1 MTSSRACDS
10 LVPALNGWRIIDVII
25 VSFFVCFVV
34 TNVFVD
40 TSVVYG
46 WTTTTMSTTTMSTI
60 RHIFPPPPPQQQQQ
74 RMTFITTTPKRTTR
88 METTRLFHN
97 VVESGS
103 SRRDVFRQF
112 STIISS
118 SAILSYP
125 GISSAASSSASTAMT
140 ELQQRLPLGHAR
152 VKYLLDHWDDIT
164 SVCGTSVMS
173 DIERKQVIRT
183 EGGGGNG
190 QDACSKTPLRVQE
203 FMGYKSTNDP
213 LYKIDKLLIRVGSSS
228 SNFMNNNDYNDFI
241 DTVEEYRATADATA
255 LLAYTSSWGEA
266 NPYVLTFAM
275 L

>member
-1 MTSSRACDS
+1 MVT
-10 LVPALNGWRIIDVII
+10 V
-25 VSFFVCFVV
+25 VSFFFWFVHI
-34 TNVFVD
+34 NVFVD

-46 WTTTTMSTTTMSTI
+46 WTTTTTTMSTI
-60 RHIFPPPPPQQQQQ
+60 RRIFPPQQQQQ
-74 RMTFITTTPKRTTR
+74 RMTFITTTPKRTIG

-118 SAILSYP
+118 SVILSYP

>member
-1 MTSSRACDS
+1 MVT
-10 LVPALNGWRIIDVII
+10 V
-25 VSFFVCFVV
+25 VSFFFWFVHI
-34 TNVFVD
+34 NVFVD

-46 WTTTTMSTTTMSTI
+46 WTTTTTTMSTI
-60 RHIFPPPPPQQQQQ
+60 RRIFPPPQQQQ
-74 RMTFITTTPKRTTR
+74 RMTFITTTPKRTIG

-125 GISSAASSSASTAMT
+125 GISSAASSSAAAASTALT

>member
-1 MTSSRACDS
+1 MVT
-10 LVPALNGWRIIDVII
+10 V
-25 VSFFVCFVV
+25 VSFFFWFVHI
-34 TNVFVD
+34 NVFVD

-46 WTTTTMSTTTMSTI
+46 WTTTTNMSTI
-60 RHIFPPPPPQQQQQ
+60 RHIFPPPPPPQQQ
-74 RMTFITTTPKRTTR
+74 RMTFITTTPKRTIR

-125 GISSAASSSASTAMT
+125 GISSAASSSSASSTAMT

>member
-1 MTSSRACDS
+1 MVT
-10 LVPALNGWRIIDVII
+10 V
-25 VSFFVCFVV
+25 VSFFFWFVHI
-34 TNVFVD
+34 NVFVD

-46 WTTTTMSTTTMSTI
+46 WTTTTNMSTI
-60 RHIFPPPPPQQQQQ
+60 RHIFPPPPPPQQQ
-74 RMTFITTTPKRTTR
+74 RMTFITTTPKRTIG

-125 GISSAASSSASTAMT
+125 GISSAASSSSAASTAMT

>member
-1 MTSSRACDS
+1 MVT
-10 LVPALNGWRIIDVII
+10 V
-25 VSFFVCFVV
+25 VSFFFWFVHI
-34 TNVFVD
+34 NVFVD

-46 WTTTTMSTTTMSTI
+46 WTTTTNMSTI
-60 RHIFPPPPPQQQQQ
+60 RHIFPPPPPPQQQ
-74 RMTFITTTPKRTTR
+74 RMTFITTTPKRTIG

-125 GISSAASSSASTAMT
+125 GISSAASSSSASSTAMT

-164 SVCGTSVMS
+164 AVCGTSVMS